1 MTAYETPG
9 CAYCP
14 STVRACR
21 VGEGDV
27 RGPGYCP
34 SKIEPDAILEADAYR
49 SDRFI
54 ERVAKVSAVVESEGY
69 CKWTRVEEI
78 CQFAG
83 RMGFKR
89 VGIAT
94 CISFVDLARV
104 FSAIL
109 ESHGLEVASV
119 ACKNG
124 GVPKEEIGLKDEE
137 KIRPGSFEAIC
148 NPLSQAELLNR
159 AGCELNVIVGL
170 CVGHDSLFIRHS
182 QGLVT
187 TLVTKDRVLAH
198 NPVGALQLADT
209 YYSRVWGPD
218 KPARLPTKPVS
229 GRAKPADGSRAEPAA
244 APSAAA
250 SATSRAPGAD
260 A

>member
-1 MTAYETPG
+1 M
-9 CAYCP
+9 
-14 STVRACR
+14 V
-21 VGEGDV
+21 
-27 RGPGYCP
+27 
-34 SKIEPDAILEADAYR
+34 EAA
-49 SDRFI
+49 
-54 ERVAKVSAVVESEGY
+54 GY
-69 CKWTRVEEI
+69 CKWTRVLEI
-78 CQFAG
+78 REFAK
-83 RMGFKR
+83 RMRFKKM
-89 VGIAT
+89 GIAT
-94 CISFVDLARV
+94 CISFVGHAKVL
-104 FSAIL
+104 SGIL
-109 ESHGLEVASV
+109 ESHGFEVAAV
-119 ACKNG
+119 ACKHG
-124 GVPKEEIGLKDEE
+124 GIPKEALGIKDEE
-137 KIRPGSFEAIC
+137 KIRPGTYEAIC

>member
-1 MTAYETPG
+1 MTTYQIPG

-21 VGEGDV
+21 VGEDEE
-27 RGPGYCP
+27 RGPGFCP
-34 SKIEPDAILEADAYR
+34 SKVDADGIAGAADYR
-49 SDRFI
+49 RDPFI
-54 ERVAKVSAVVESEGY
+54 ERVAQVSAVVESEGY

-78 CQFAG
+78 CHFAK
-83 RMGFKR
+83 RMGFRR

-94 CISFVDLARV
+94 CISFVDLSRV
-104 FSAIL
+104 LSAIL

-124 GVPKEEIGLKDEE
+124 GVPKEDIGLRDEE
-137 KIRPGSFEAIC
+137 KIRPGTYEAIC
-148 NPLSQAELLNR
+148 NPISQAELLNR
-159 AGCELNVIVGL
+159 AGCELNVMVGL

-209 YYSRVWGPD
+209 YYSRVWGPA
-218 KPARLPTKPVS
+218 KPEKLP
-229 GRAKPADGSRAEPAA
+229 AKPAEGRKR
-244 APSAAA
+244 
-250 SATSRAPGAD
+250 T
-260 A
+260 

>member
-1 MTAYETPG
+1 MTTYETPG

-21 VGEGDV
+21 VGEGDE
-27 RGPGYCP
+27 RGPGFCP
-34 SKIEPDAILEADAYR
+34 SKVDAEGIVDAESYR
-49 SDRFI
+49 RDPFI
-54 ERVAKVSAVVESEGY
+54 ERVARVSAVVESEGY

-78 CQFAG
+78 CHFAK

-94 CISFVDLARV
+94 CISFVDLSRV

-137 KIRPGSFEAIC
+137 KIRPGTYEAIC
-148 NPLSQAELLNR
+148 NPISQAELLNR

-170 CVGHDSLFIRHS
+170 CVGHDMLFAKHS
-182 QGLVT
+182 EAPVT
-187 TLVTKDRVLAH
+187 TLVVKDRVTGH
-198 NPVGALQLADT
+198 NPAAVLYGQNFYYKRLQK
-209 YYSRVWGPD
+209 R
-218 KPARLPTKPVS
+218 PVLS
-229 GRAKPADGSRAEPAA
+229 DAEVEQH
-244 APSAAA
+244 
-250 SATSRAPGAD
+250 RD
-260 A
+260 